1 MTVPLLSA
9 FFYFFIR
16 KFEVILSSID
26 CPERKNFSNKILY
39 TLTIQTIQSSAAL
52 TFEPP
57 SEGHISL
64 EKHRHLDN
72 YGMKINSDS
81 DWKPSINFYFWLNRF
96 QTKKWK
102 VLKAF
107 VSFVPF
113 KRKIEFEK
121 ITQSRPFPFHISLT
135 VR

>member
-16 KFEVILSSID
+16 KFEVILSGID

-96 QTKKWK
+96 QT
-102 VLKAF
+102 
-107 VSFVPF
+107 
-113 KRKIEFEK
+113 
-121 ITQSRPFPFHISLT
+121 
-135 VR
+135 